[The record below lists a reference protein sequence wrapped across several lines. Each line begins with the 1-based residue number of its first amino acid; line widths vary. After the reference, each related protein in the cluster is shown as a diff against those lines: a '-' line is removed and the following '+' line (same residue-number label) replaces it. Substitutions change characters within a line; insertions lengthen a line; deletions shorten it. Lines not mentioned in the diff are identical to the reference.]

1 MTSSSSAGR
10 ASKALS
16 DRREGPGG
24 KSRRPRSAPMSLAF
38 KDDELRIPG
47 ETPYVYPTSI
57 ELAASGFN
65 ILLGPTLAGKTT
77 LLRLMA
83 GLLLPSAGRIS
94 FKGSDVTGLRV
105 ERVPDAQVKSRVGR
119 IAELLRLS
127 ALLDR
132 KPSELSGGQQQ
143 RTALAR
149 ALVKDAD
156 LVLLDEPLAN
166 LDYKLREGLRDEL
179 PRLFSDRDC
188 TVVYATTEPVE
199 ALLLGGHTATLNE
212 GRVTQFG
219 PTASVYRRPVDLTT
233 ARAFSDPP
241 INTAPV
247 VKRGGRID
255 LGEGIGWQA
264 QGALAALV
272 DGPYT
277 FGLRPHHVQPSALAS
292 GSANG
297 VAVTGRVS
305 ITEISGSQSVVH
317 FDLHGSTWVSQS
329 HGVHRFDVGEIAG
342 FRLEVASGLY
352 FAPDGRCVSAGGA

>member
-24 KSRRPRSAPMSLAF
+24 KSRRPRSAQMSLAF
-38 KDDELRIPG
+38 KDVELRVPG
-47 ETPYVYPTSI
+47 ETPHVYPTSI
-57 ELAASGFN
+57 ELEASGFN

-83 GLLLPSAGRIS
+83 GLLQPSAGRIS
-94 FKGSDVTGLRV
+94 FKGGDVTGVPVRDRRVAMVYQQFLNYPHLSVFENIASPLRV
-105 ERVPDAQVKSRVGR
+105 ERVPGAQVKSRVGR

-127 ALLDR
+127 SLLDR
-132 KPSELSGGQQQ
+132 RPSELSGGQQQ

-179 PRLFSDRDC
+179 PRLFADRDC
-188 TVVYATTEPVE
+188 TVVYATTE
-199 ALLLGGHTATLNE
+199 
-212 GRVTQFG
+212 
-219 PTASVYRRPVDLTT
+219 
-233 ARAFSDPP
+233 
-241 INTAPV
+241 
-247 VKRGGRID
+247 
-255 LGEGIGWQA
+255 
-264 QGALAALV
+264 
-272 DGPYT
+272 
-277 FGLRPHHVQPSALAS
+277 
-292 GSANG
+292 
-297 VAVTGRVS
+297 
-305 ITEISGSQSVVH
+305 ISGSQRVVH
-317 FDLHGSTWVSQS
+317 FDLHGRTWVSQS